1 MAPTSKNDTTCLWR
15 GGSSKHGFDKT
26 KGKHHVLDISTVCGS
41 RSELCSARNLF
52 RSIQDHESGVDGSRS
67 YSSFVVGQSGL
78 AQDFR
83 EVIVQTFTVNLY
95 RESVSWQ

>member
-1 MAPTSKNDTTCLWR
+1 MAPTSKNDTTCLW
-15 GGSSKHGFDKT
+15 GVGSSKHGFDKS

-41 RSELCSARNLF
+41 RSELCNARDFF
-52 RSIQDHESGVDGSRS
+52 RSTQDHESGVDGSWG

-83 EVIVQTFTVNLY
+83 EMSVKTFTVNLY